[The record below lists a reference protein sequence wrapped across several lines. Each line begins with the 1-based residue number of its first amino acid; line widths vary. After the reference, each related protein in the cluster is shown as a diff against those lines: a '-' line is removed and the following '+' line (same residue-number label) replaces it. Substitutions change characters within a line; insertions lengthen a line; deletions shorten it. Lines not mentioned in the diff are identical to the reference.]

1 MTQSPNVNIL
11 VKLVLLLASSM
22 TVMAGATISPALPS
36 MAKAFST
43 TANVSLLIPLV
54 LTMPALFIALCGAAS
69 GAIVDKWGRKKLLLL
84 SLALY
89 GVAGTSGF
97 FLNSLSAILVG
108 RAVLGVAVAGIMTT
122 CTTLIADYFVGE
134 QRYQFMGIQAAFM
147 SFGGVLF
154 LTLGGFLAQA
164 NWRSPFLIYL
174 FAFLVLP
181 LAVYAIYEPQKAEV
195 QVSNSLNEDHVNWPL
210 KQLVLIYSLALGGM
224 IIFYMIPV
232 KLPFLL
238 SDLKLGNAAQAGI
251 AIACSTLASGITST
265 QFQKVRAKFNFS
277 AITSF
282 VFLLMGIGY
291 TVIALSNT
299 YLQILLGLIISGLG
313 MGLLIPNLNVGL
325 VEIIPLKLRG
335 RAVGGLTTTIF
346 LGQFFSP
353 LVSQPISNA
362 TSLSFSYLIMGIFML
377 AVSLGFGWTQF
388 KPKPKLS

>member
-1 MTQSPNVNIL
+1 
-11 VKLVLLLASSM
+11 
-22 TVMAGATISPALPS
+22 
-36 MAKAFST
+36 
-43 TANVSLLIPLV
+43 
-54 LTMPALFIALCGAAS
+54 
-69 GAIVDKWGRKKLLLL
+69 
-84 SLALY
+84 
-89 GVAGTSGF
+89 
-97 FLNSLSAILVG
+97 
-108 RAVLGVAVAGIMTT
+108 
-122 CTTLIADYFVGE
+122 
-134 QRYQFMGIQAAFM
+134 
-147 SFGGVLF
+147 
-154 LTLGGFLAQA
+154 
-164 NWRSPFLIYL
+164 
-174 FAFLVLP
+174 
-181 LAVYAIYEPQKAEV
+181 
-195 QVSNSLNEDHVNWPL
+195 
-210 KQLVLIYSLALGGM
+210 M

-238 SDLKLGNAAQAGI
+238 SDLKLGNAAQAGM

-282 VFLLMGIGY
+282 VFLLRGIGY

-377 AVSLGFGWTQF
+377 VVSLGFGWTQF
-388 KPKPKLS
+388 KAKPKLS